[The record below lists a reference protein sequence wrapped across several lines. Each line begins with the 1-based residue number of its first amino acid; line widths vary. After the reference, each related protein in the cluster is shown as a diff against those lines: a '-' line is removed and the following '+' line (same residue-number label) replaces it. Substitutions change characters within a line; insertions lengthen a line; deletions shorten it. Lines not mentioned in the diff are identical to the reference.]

1 MPGSGS
7 LGFDAMRFAL
17 GVEYDGSGFSG
28 WESQPGRRTV
38 QSTLESALSS
48 VADSPVAVVCAGRT
62 DAGVHAVA
70 QVVHFD
76 SEAERAPHEWVLGAN
91 SNLCDDVSVRWASP
105 VAESFHARYSAV
117 CRHYRYVIQSRRER
131 SALLRQRAAWER
143 APLCV
148 TAMGAAA
155 RSLLGEHDFSS
166 FRAAGCQA
174 NSAVR
179 NVVSIDVKRRGELV
193 FIDIAANAFL
203 QHMVRNVAGV
213 LIEIGKGKRGP
224 DWVGELL
231 EARDR
236 TRGAATAPPQ
246 GLYLTRIDYPPEHA
260 LPAVS
265 PECLLW

>member
-1 MPGSGS
+1 
-7 LGFDAMRFAL
+7 MRFAL
-17 GVEYDGSGFSG
+17 GVEYDGSDFSG
-28 WESQPGRRTV
+28 WESQPGQRTV

-48 VADSPVAVVCAGRT
+48 VADSPVALVCAGRT

-76 SEAERAPHEWVLGAN
+76 SEAQRAPHEWVLGAN
-91 SNLCDDVSVRWASP
+91 SNMSDDVSVRWACP
-105 VAESFHARYSAV
+105 VAAAFHARYSAV
-117 CRHYRYVIQSRRER
+117 CRHYRYVIQNRRQR
-131 SALLRQRAAWER
+131 SALLRRRAAWER
-143 APLCV
+143 TPLSV

-155 RSLLGEHDFSS
+155 SNLLGEHDFSS

-179 NVVSIDVKRRGELV
+179 TVVSIDVQRRGELV

-213 LIEIGKGKRGP
+213 LVEVGKGKHGP
-224 DWVGELL
+224 GWVGELL

-236 TRGAATAPPQ
+236 TLGAATAPPQ
-246 GLYLTRIDYPPEHA
+246 GLYLSLIDYPPEHG